1 MTSLTARPIWRA
13 EIFTDLVIHPAQD
26 VTVIFGESRE
36 FFSYFSVDLERYVA
50 KFVDCSATL

>member
-1 MTSLTARPIWRA
+1 MACRN
-13 EIFTDLVIHPAQD
+13 FTDLVIHPAQD

>member
-13 EIFTDLVIHPAQD
+13 ENLLILLSIQLK
-26 VTVIFGESRE
+26 TVIFGESRE